1 MNMLHASV
9 TSSLVVP
16 NVFVNCEGESN
27 SSELAAEWESLL
39 AIVYYA
45 YVCSGISLIA
55 LLDTKQAHSY
65 KTCVS
70 VGIKCVPV

>member
-1 MNMLHASV
+1 MNILRAPV

-16 NVFVNCEGESN
+16 NAFVNCEGESN
-27 SSELAAEWESLL
+27 SSERTEEWESLL

-55 LLDTKQAHSY
+55 VLDT
-65 KTCVS
+65 
-70 VGIKCVPV
+70 

>member
-1 MNMLHASV
+1 MNMLHTTI

-16 NVFVNCEGESN
+16 NAFVNCEGESN
-27 SSELAAEWESLL
+27 SSELTAEWESLL

-45 YVCSGISLIA
+45 YICSGISLIA

-65 KTCVS
+65 RICVS
-70 VGIKCVPV
+70 VGIKYVRV

>member
-1 MNMLHASV
+1 MNTLHATI

-16 NVFVNCEGESN
+16 NAFVNCEGESN
-27 SSELAAEWESLL
+27 SSELTAEWESLL

-65 KTCVS
+65 EICVS
-70 VGIKCVPV
+70 VGIKCVRV